1 MYLISGKE
9 WLKKKKGKGKS
20 KGFNEMKT
28 SHPAVSPE
36 GGKEIIFEGK
46 DSMHTLQEMLAAKR
60 EELESRVPLKSEE
73 RDNGE
78 TDEGGTK
85 MGMIVDLCIYNSKIL
100 MLRAFLHRNKIF

>member
-20 KGFNEMKT
+20 KGSNEMKT

-36 GGKEIIFEGK
+36 GDREIIFEGK
-46 DSMHTLQEMLAAKR
+46 DSMDTLQEMLAAKR
-60 EELESRVPLKSEE
+60 KELESRVPLKCEKRE
-73 RDNGE
+73 NGE

-85 MGMIVDLCIYNSKIL
+85 MGMIVDLCICNGKIL